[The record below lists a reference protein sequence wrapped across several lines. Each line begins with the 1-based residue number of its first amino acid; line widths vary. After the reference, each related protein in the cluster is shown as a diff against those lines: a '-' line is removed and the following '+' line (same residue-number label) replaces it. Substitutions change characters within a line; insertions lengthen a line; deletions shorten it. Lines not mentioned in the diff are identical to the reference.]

1 MDSLRK
7 LVLRVPTKS
16 CLLDPVPTNILKD
29 CLDGLLLILSTT
41 INLSLESGFFP
52 DIWKESVVTP
62 LLKKQGLDLVFKNF
76 WPISNL
82 SFVSKLAERVAA
94 DQIQS
99 YLNEHD
105 LFPSLQSAYRRHHS
119 TETALLKVK
128 NDILMNMEN
137 QKVTLLVL
145 LDLSAA
151 FDTVD
156 HRILLDR
163 LQFDFG
169 ISGSALNWIESYLS
183 NRTQRIYIDGVL
195 SSNLKLKSG
204 IPQGSCLG
212 PLLFSLYASKLFKIV
227 ESHLPNP
234 HCYADDRQLYIAFR
248 SGNDLEETAAITSM
262 ESCIAVQSMDAF
274 GFS

>member
-1 MDSLRK
+1 MMF
-7 LVLRVPTKS
+7 
-16 CLLDPVPTNILKD
+16 CL
-29 CLDGLLLILSTT
+29 
-41 INLSLESGFFP
+41 
-52 DIWKESVVTP
+52 
-62 LLKKQGLDLVFKNF
+62 Q
-76 WPISNL
+76 
-82 SFVSKLAERVAA
+82 
-94 DQIQS
+94 
-99 YLNEHD
+99 
-105 LFPSLQSAYRRHHS
+105 LQSAYRRHHS

-195 SSNLKLKSG
+195 SSNFNLKFG
-204 IPQGSCLG
+204 VPQDSCLG
-212 PLLFSLYASKLFKIV
+212 PLLFSLYASKLFRSSSHISLIPIV
-227 ESHLPNP
+227 MQMTHN
-234 HCYADDRQLYIAFR
+234 C
-248 SGNDLEETAAITSM
+248 TSRLDQEM
-262 ESCIAVQSMDAF
+262 IWRRPLL
-274 GFS
+274 

>member
-1 MDSLRK
+1 MEI
-7 LVLRVPTKS
+7 VG
-16 CLLDPVPTNILKD
+16 CY
-29 CLDGLLLILSTT
+29 TT
-41 INLSLESGFFP
+41 A
-52 DIWKESVVTP
+52 
-62 LLKKQGLDLVFKNF
+62 KKQGLCLVFKNF
-76 WPISNL
+76 RTISNL

-94 DQIQS
+94 GQIQS

-105 LFPSLQSAYRRHHS
+105 LLPSLQSAYRQHHS

-163 LQFDFG
+163 LQFDCG
-169 ISGSALNWIESYLS
+169 ISGSALNLIESYLS

-195 SSNLKLKSG
+195 PTNFNLKFR
-204 IPQGSCLG
+204 QGNCLG
-212 PLLFSLYASKLFKIV
+212 LLLFSLHASKFFKIV

-234 HCYADDRQLYIAFR
+234 HVMQVTR
-248 SGNDLEETAAITSM
+248 N
-262 ESCIAVQSMDAF
+262 CISRLDQEMIWRRPLL
-274 GFS
+274 